1 MPDTVSRVLAE
12 LPSAEPAPARAER
25 TRVRCRV
32 HMERQARPAPRVNT
46 SSDRMAQVWQPI
58 AAVLG
63 AAYMTEAI
71 VEALRFLG
79 LFVD

>member
-1 MPDTVSRVLAE
+1 MPDTLSCLLAE

-25 TRVRCRV
+25 TRARCRV
-32 HMERQARPAPRVNT
+32 QMERHTRPAPRVNT
-46 SSDRMAQVWQPI
+46 QPGRTGQLWQPL

-63 AAYMTEAI
+63 VAYMTEAI